1 MVASLQ
7 VVSGL
12 PQPMTSAIDAVQQWK
27 YKPYLLNGEPT
38 EVETTINI
46 NLVVDMQ
53 GMPQNVHV
61 QRGVG
66 MGLDEKAIQA
76 VKRYRFKPAMEDGNP
91 VPVALNIEVN
101 FQSF

>member
-66 MGLDEKAIQA
+66 MVLDEKAIQA

-101 FQSF
+101 FQFF